1 MAETHRGALRSTR
14 RSSAGETTPEE
25 IAARDEAAASVARR
39 QYRAVGMAPVDADAR
54 IAGMLRAGE
63 RIFATRS
70 PTFISRRLSPDGP
83 IAPRALEGDL
93 YLTSERL
100 IVAGPTTVEEDLEAI
115 EEAVISG
122 DQLLLVVHDGVGLLL
137 EVDQP
142 RLMRVQIA
150 AARAGA
156 LAPDANRSLEPA
168 D

>member
-1 MAETHRGALRSTR
+1 MAETDRGVLPSTR
-14 RSSAGETTPEE
+14 GSPARDTAPEE
-25 IAARDEAAASVARR
+25 SAARDEAAASMARR
-39 QYRAVGMAPVDADAR
+39 QYRAVGMTPLDADAR
-54 IAGMLRAGE
+54 IAGLLRSGE

-70 PTFISRRLSPDGP
+70 PAFVSRRPSPDGP
-83 IAPRALEGDL
+83 IAPRVLKGDL

-100 IVAGPTTVEEDLEAI
+100 IATGPTTVEADLEAI

-122 DQLLLVVHDGVGLLL
+122 DQLLLVMHDGVGLLV

-156 LAPDANRSLEPA
+156 LAPDADRSLESA